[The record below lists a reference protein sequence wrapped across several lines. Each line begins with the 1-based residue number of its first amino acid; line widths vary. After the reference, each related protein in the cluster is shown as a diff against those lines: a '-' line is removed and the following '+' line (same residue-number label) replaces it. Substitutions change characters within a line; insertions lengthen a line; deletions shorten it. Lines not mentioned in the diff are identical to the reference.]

1 MRWKFKIYLN
11 YVLDWTTTYYN
22 FEYPNSQYI
31 CSKKKLFLGRIHKI
45 FPNDSLSL
53 LQVLVNVWRAPNI
66 FYTSIVFYILKCV
79 LHKQHFTSW

>member
-1 MRWKFKIYLN
+1 MYLIEPLLITILN
-11 YVLDWTTTYYN
+11 TRTANT
-22 FEYPNSQYI
+22 FAQ
-31 CSKKKLFLGRIHKI
+31 KKLFSGRIDKI

-79 LHKQHFTSW
+79 LHKQHFTS